1 MLIGIRLMVWAGII
15 NVSFP
20 KPCLHGCAAQL
31 HLSIVPTRHVKFGP
45 TDPAL
50 GPKPG
55 PAGLLRGMNAMLRG
69 SCRAQNEQP
78 NAKRMHRRL
87 DAGL

>member
-1 MLIGIRLMVWAGII
+1 MLIGVRLMARAGII

-20 KPCLHGCAAQL
+20 KPCLHGSAAQL

-55 PAGLLRGMNAMLRG
+55 PAGLLRGKNAMLRG
-69 SCRAQNEQP
+69 SCRAQNEQSKA
-78 NAKRMHRRL
+78 NRMHRRL